1 MAGFK
6 EDTARTKEEFEG
18 LSNSTQVFVWSL
30 VAIGV
35 LVGLLLGGVV
45 AYGVA
50 VEEHEG
56 RDCIEY
62 EDEWYCIGDEAD
74 EAEAEDDADA
84 DDADDA
90 DADDADVDEGDDDA

>member
-1 MAGFK
+1 MASFK
-6 EDTARTKEEFEG
+6 EDTAQTTEEFEG
-18 LSNSTQVFVWSL
+18 LSNSTQVFIWSL

-35 LVGLLLGGVV
+35 LIGLLLGGVV

-62 EDEWYCIGDEAD
+62 EDEWYCADDEAEQAEAEDEAD
-74 EAEAEDDADA
+74 ETDEDDG
-84 DDADDA
+84 DDT
-90 DADDADVDEGDDDA
+90 DDDA

>member
-1 MAGFK
+1 VASFK
-6 EDTARTKEEFEG
+6 DDTEQVKREYEG
-18 LSNSTQVFVWSL
+18 LSNSTQILIWSM

-35 LVGLLLGGVV
+35 LIGLVLGGAI

-62 EDEWYCIGDEAD
+62 EDEWYCLGEESAQ
-74 EAEAEDDADA
+74 AEAEDETE
-84 DDADDA
+84 
-90 DADDADVDEGDDDA
+90 DE